1 VATKVYLEIGSKRVF
16 ACSLDWPGWARSGK
30 DEEAALARLADYADR
45 YAPVATAAG
54 VRFPKNA
61 ADDFEIVE
69 RRPGSGATDFGVL
82 DKPAAADGQALSRAQ
97 AERLAALVEASWR
110 FFDGVVAQAP
120 AELRKGPRGGGRD
133 RDKIVDH
140 VVGSEVAYVR
150 MIGLR
155 FKESDVADAE
165 GVARMRSAILETL
178 RSARDAVPPDLAKG
192 WPYRYAARRIA
203 WHVLDHAWEIQDRS
217 T

>member
-1 VATKVYLEIGSKRVF
+1 MATKVYLEIGSKKVF

-45 YAPVATAAG
+45 YAPVAAAAG

-82 DKPAAADGQALSRAQ
+82 DKPAAADGQALSKAQ

-140 VVGSEVAYVR
+140 VVGSEVSYVR

-165 GVARMRSAILETL
+165 GVARMRAAILETL
-178 RSARDAVPPDLAKG
+178 RSARAAVPPDREKG

-203 WHVLDHAWEIQDRS
+203 WHVLDHAWEIEDRS